1 MCDSRVFVIRNFWKN
16 ERPTSTES
24 ETATEHSYYPKSETE
39 TEISELESDQPTETI
54 NDHVK
59 NLELSKNEPRNENR
73 MHEYKIKRLQ
83 EKIARW
89 TTENGAAG
97 DSRIQLE
104 NELSTCKFRNDQL
117 KSDNR
122 RLEIQS
128 KKYKTESQEKQ
139 ARLENEMLACKAR
152 INQLE
157 SDNRGLEIQ
166 NKKYQAKSQEE
177 QAQLKIELSTYK
189 SRNDQLKSDIRLL
202 ESQKKKYQ
210 TQAREKQAQLKN
222 YEKIL
227 ERKKCKLLG

>member
-1 MCDSRVFVIRNFWKN
+1 MCDSRVFLIRNFWKN

-24 ETATEHSYYPKSETE
+24 ETATEHSYYRKSETE

-73 MHEYKIKRLQ
+73 MLEIKRLQ

-210 TQAREKQAQLKN
+210 TQAQEKQAKLKN
-222 YEKIL
+222 YEKVL
-227 ERKKCKLLG
+227 KLKKCKLLG